1 MANNV
6 FIEPNKVEHLLF
18 VFQHFAEDAKTEM
31 ENANTHIGEKMDY
44 FHSVEDKLQQKV
56 DEAMAKL
63 EKAQAALTRCESSQ
77 RWDEEDGCYKPSCS
91 SEAGQVD
98 KYQREVDKWK
108 AKLEE
113 CKAIIRDCE
122 SAIGIYREKERSMNT
137 LLNEHMPALEIKM
150 QHAVQK
156 GRDIEN
162 VNSLKGHL

>member
-6 FIEPNKVEHLLF
+6 FIEPDKVESLLF
-18 VFQHFAEDAKTEM
+18 VFQHFAEDTKTEM
-31 ENANTHIGEKMDY
+31 ENANNHINEKMDY

-63 EKAQAALTRCESSQ
+63 EKAQAALTRCENSQ

-98 KYQREVDKWK
+98 KYKREVDKWK

-122 SAIGIYREKERSMNT
+122 SAIGIYRDKERSMNT
-137 LLNEHMPALEIKM
+137 LLNEHTPALEIRM

-162 VNSLKGHL
+162 VNSLKGSL